1 MSKGK
6 LIETTDAPAT
16 KCIGTLHL
24 HDVDS
29 MNKKSRAK
37 IATWLRRQAATV
49 EEGNLAK
56 RYRARYHVAV
66 SILAIL
72 CLVGAGC
79 VADRGALQAK
89 KPGEQIDIF
98 HEGKDIKQ
106 RHVIE
111 TEWGKP
117 GDVSYMRC
125 RPDQLKHD
133 DFWGIKTCSGSIDAN
148 APLSIEIGR
157 TVVASYRDLVV
168 PATISGLFQVAAFG
182 TLGAVMPAPKVDVRQ
197 NALTG
202 SRFST
207 GYFNSTPAPA
217 WLGQ

>member
-1 MSKGK
+1 MPR
-6 LIETTDAPAT
+6 L
-16 KCIGTLHL
+16 
-24 HDVDS
+24 
-29 MNKKSRAK
+29 M
-37 IATWLRRQAATV
+37 TV
-49 EEGNLAK
+49 FALLMMVGMTGC
-56 RYRARYHVAV
+56 
-66 SILAIL
+66 AI
-72 CLVGAGC
+72 
-79 VADRGALQAK
+79 DRGAMQAK
-89 KPGEQIDIF
+89 KPGEQIDVF

-117 GDVSYMRC
+117 GDVSYVRC
-125 RPDQLKHD
+125 RPDQLTMDKY
-133 DFWGIKTCSGSIDAN
+133 WGIPTCTGTIDAN
-148 APLSIEIGR
+148 ASLAIEIGR

-182 TLGAVMPAPKVDVRQ
+182 TLGAVMPDIKVDVRQ

-207 GYFNSTPAPA
+207 GYFNSAPAPA